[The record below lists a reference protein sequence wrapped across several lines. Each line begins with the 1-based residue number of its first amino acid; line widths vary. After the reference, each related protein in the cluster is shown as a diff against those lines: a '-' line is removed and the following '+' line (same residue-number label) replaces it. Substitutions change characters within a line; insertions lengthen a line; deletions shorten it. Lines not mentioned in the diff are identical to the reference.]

1 MDTVRTTMKET
12 LYRYLRVQYHVLTSV
27 EYSTKSCFTAR
38 DSQVHQN
45 PSSPRVIRTI
55 LKNSF
60 SLYRKADFS
69 NPLVEDYEFS
79 LAAVLSKNPLPNL
92 STCNMKAIP
101 G

>member
-1 MDTVRTTMKET
+1 MSLQVLNTVLSHVSQHET
-12 LYRYLRVQYHVLTSV
+12 PRKTGTSESLY
-27 EYSTKSCFTAR
+27 
-38 DSQVHQN
+38 
-45 PSSPRVIRTI
+45 SPRVIRTI